1 MLQKMEADVRGHI
14 RVRKQLQSIDCV
26 QLEHEMKIHLDYLEG
41 RVEELENTV
50 LKLNSDKKSHQKKY
64 TALEDKLKSL
74 QTEKQTD

>member
-1 MLQKMEADVRGHI
+1 MEADVRGHI
-14 RVRKQLQSIDCV
+14 R
-26 QLEHEMKIHLDYLEG
+26 LEHEMKIHLDYLEG

-74 QTEKQTD
+74 QTEK